1 MAEKQQRICKNQK
14 EKTKKKTTKLPAD
27 NQSIE
32 KRNESINLNKLT
44 HALANNTC
52 KQIT

>member
-1 MAEKQQRICKNQK
+1 MLWMKAWCLTLRNK
-14 EKTKKKTTKLPAD
+14 KLPAV

-32 KRNESINLNKLT
+32 KSNESINLNKLT